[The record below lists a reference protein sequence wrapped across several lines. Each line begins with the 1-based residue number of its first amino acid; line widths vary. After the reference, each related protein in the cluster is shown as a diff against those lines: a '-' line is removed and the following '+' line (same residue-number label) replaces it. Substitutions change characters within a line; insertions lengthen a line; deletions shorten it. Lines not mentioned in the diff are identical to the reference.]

1 MTDDPAAADEYRRW
15 FDRFAVEHAQEYFV
29 DGPQGSWR
37 HELDPR
43 NHPQPASGRASPD
56 VYHAYQA
63 MLLPRLGEVS
73 SFVDG
78 PAAWR
83 PETGLPI
90 SGGPSRTV

>member
-1 MTDDPAAADEYRRW
+1 MSRPRCPTFVVVAQLG
-15 FDRFAVEHAQEYFV
+15 DREYFV
-29 DGPQGSWR
+29 DETRGSWR

-43 NHPQPASGRASPD
+43 NRPSSHVWEGKPD

-78 PAAWR
+78 AVRLA
-83 PETGLPI
+83 PE
-90 SGGPSRTV
+90 RA